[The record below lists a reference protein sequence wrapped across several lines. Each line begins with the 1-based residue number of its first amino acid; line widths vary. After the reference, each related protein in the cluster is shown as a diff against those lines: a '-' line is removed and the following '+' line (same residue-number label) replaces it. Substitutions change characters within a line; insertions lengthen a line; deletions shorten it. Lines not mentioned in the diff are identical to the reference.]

1 MLDWIRKNKFKH
13 SDELVSSAIEKL
25 EYYSKR
31 KNTLLK
37 HKKSLKIK
45 IKRISEDVLIID
57 NKIKDI
63 YSDKLSRLI
72 NPPIIS
78 IGFDKRSHTYLCII
92 KLKGKAI
99 SFYLG
104 SENKIKRMLQQF
116 YPFDLV
122 PKNISFLKSEL
133 KMIISN
139 VIYDFISL
147 GPELTLKKG
156 KKLNFKKIIE
166 SYSESGLWEFWKAV

>member
-45 IKRISEDVLIID
+45 IKRISEDVRTIN

-63 YSDKLSRLI
+63 YSDKLSRFI
-72 NPPIIS
+72 SPPIIS
-78 IGFDKRSHTYLCII
+78 IGFDKRSLTYLCIV
-92 KLKGKAI
+92 KLKCNAV

-104 SENKIKRMLQQF
+104 SESKIKRNLQQF
-116 YPFDLV
+116 YPYDLDL
-122 PKNISFLKSEL
+122 KNISFLKSEL

-139 VIYDFISL
+139 VIYDFISS
-147 GPELTLKKG
+147 GSELTLKKG
-156 KKLNFKKIIE
+156 KKLNFKNIIE
-166 SYSESGLWEFWKAV
+166 SYSQSGLWDFWKAV